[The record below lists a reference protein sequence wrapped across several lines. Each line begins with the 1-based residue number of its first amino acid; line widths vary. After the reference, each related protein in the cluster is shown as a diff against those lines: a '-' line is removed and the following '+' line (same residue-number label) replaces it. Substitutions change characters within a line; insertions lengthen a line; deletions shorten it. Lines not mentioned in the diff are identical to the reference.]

1 MTIQEKLL
9 MDGCKLMGLSF
20 DEYLATYQILL
31 SQEQIEDM
39 LLWMIK
45 NIKSNPHPM
54 DVILAAC
61 EIQEKHKNN

>member
-31 SQEQIEDM
+31 TQEQIEDM

-45 NIKSNPHPM
+45 NIKSNPQAM

>member
-45 NIKSNPHPM
+45 NIKSNLQAM

>member
-9 MDGCKLMGLSF
+9 
-20 DEYLATYQILL
+20 
-31 SQEQIEDM
+31 M

-45 NIKSNPHPM
+45 NIKSNPQAM

>member
-45 NIKSNPHPM
+45 NINSNPQGM

-61 EIQEKHKNN
+61 EIQEKNKNN